1 MLLPLTTSKSS
12 SFTVCGTGVALLLDE
27 FSDDSAST
35 ELLLEPASTDVEDS
49 GTASEEEPVGIR
61 YTKLQI
67 TVVVGDE
74 NQRSLRKSLLT
85 RNPKE

>member
-1 MLLPLTTSKSS
+1 VYMGQHTS
-12 SFTVCGTGVALLLDE
+12 
-27 FSDDSAST
+27 
-35 ELLLEPASTDVEDS
+35 EL
-49 GTASEEEPVGIR
+49 ASEEEPVGIR

-74 NQRSLRKSLLT
+74 NQRSLRKLLLT